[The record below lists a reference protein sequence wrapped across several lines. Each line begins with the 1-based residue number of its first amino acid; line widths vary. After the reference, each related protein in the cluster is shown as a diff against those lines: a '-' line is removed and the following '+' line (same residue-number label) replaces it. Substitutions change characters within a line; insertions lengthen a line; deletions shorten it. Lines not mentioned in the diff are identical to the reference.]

1 MEDRLDRFII
11 CPKCHSLH
19 RKVKLR
25 RGRKALCQRCN
36 SLLYREYTAFI
47 DNLLAVSLV
56 SLILLIMSYT
66 FSIMKINL
74 NGISQHLNIISLFDV
89 IFSNQYYL
97 VGFILSF
104 LIFIFPILINIL
116 MVMVLISMK
125 LRRYPYFVKR
135 VLILIAKLLP
145 WSMLDIFYIY
155 SGIYGEAI

>member
-25 RGRKALCQRCN
+25 QGRKALCQRCN
-36 SLLYREYTAFI
+36 SLLYREDRDLI

-56 SLILLIMSYT
+56 SIILLTMSYT

-74 NGISQHLNIISLFDV
+74 NGIYQHLNIISLFDV
-89 IFSNQYYL
+89 IFSNNYYL

-116 MVMVLISMK
+116 MVVILTSMK
-125 LRRYPYFVKR
+125 FKRYPYLGKEISNF
-135 VLILIAKLLP
+135 
-145 WSMLDIFYIY
+145 
-155 SGIYGEAI
+155 